1 LEGRFEV
8 VKRDP
13 GTICLGIEIDLYKV
27 LWSMSMAKL
36 KDADDRARSMWDD
49 MFDTSLE
56 GFDVA
61 YVFL

>member
-1 LEGRFEV
+1 
-8 VKRDP
+8 
-13 GTICLGIEIDLYKV
+13 
-27 LWSMSMAKL
+27 MAKL

-49 MFDTSLE
+49 MFDTSLK

>member
-1 LEGRFEV
+1 

-27 LWSMSMAKL
+27 LWSMFMARL
-36 KDADDRARSMWDD
+36 KDADDRARSMWDN

-56 GFDVA
+56 GFDVV
-61 YVFL
+61 YMFL